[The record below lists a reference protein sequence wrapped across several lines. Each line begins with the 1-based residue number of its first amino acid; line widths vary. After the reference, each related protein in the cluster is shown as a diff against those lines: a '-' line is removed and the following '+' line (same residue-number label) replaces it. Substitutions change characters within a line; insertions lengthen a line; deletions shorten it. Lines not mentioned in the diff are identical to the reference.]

1 MLLSQIKLGHP
12 AIWIKTADVA
22 RSFDSILKFSDRKF
36 YTIDPILGFSEYV
49 NNSWKQVIVEFPN
62 PQDPTSTIE
71 STTFDNSVALDYIF
85 TSLKEKY
92 IPVTFVSLI
101 NTKPSD
107 DLMSLYA
114 GLISILNNQY
124 RNSFWQD
131 DLSKMPMQLMVI
143 SPFSCNE
150 DYSHL
155 FYSEEYEYPNLE
167 ELATIVNHI
176 NDSTDT
182 HFASQNEVIKIA
194 KSALGMTE
202 SEFIN
207 VCLNSIL
214 ENGNINSDYVYN
226 IKMAD
231 IKKNGILE
239 IIRPKV
245 TFDNIGGLDN
255 IKSIIQNNARLWN
268 NPDKAKEFGIS
279 PIRRMLMVG
288 IPGTGKSA
296 ICEATANALGLDL
309 ARTGVSQVMNS
320 FIGQSEANMRAVF
333 KQINIMAPLCV
344 WIDEFGRDLSG
355 GASSSHVDGGTTDRV
370 HGEFLT
376 GLQELP
382 ENVFLMCAANQL
394 EHLKPEMLRAD
405 RFDKIMFV
413 GLPSFAERV
422 DILKIYLSD
431 IDTSHNFNYEE
442 IANATQYFTGAEIKA
457 LIKEIKFNVA
467 VSEMRTIDTKDIV
480 SFAPSMRNILWN
492 KSRQMIQDLYAT
504 AIEQWDWASNDQLED
519 AKLILPNRISSP
531 NNSNQKQKQKQNAF
545 SW

>member
-12 AIWIKTADVA
+12 AIWIKTPDVA
-22 RSFDSILKFSDRKF
+22 RSFDSILKFSNRKF
-36 YTIDPILGFSEYV
+36 YTIDPILGFCEYV
-49 NNSWKQVIVEFPN
+49 DNSWKQVIVEFPN
-62 PQDPTSTIE
+62 PQEPTVNIE

-85 TSLKEKY
+85 TSLKEEY
-92 IPVTFVSLI
+92 NPVTFVSLI

-107 DLMSLYA
+107 DILSLYA

-131 DLSKMPMQLMVI
+131 DITKMPMQLMVI
-143 SPFSCNE
+143 SPFPCSE
-150 DYSHL
+150 DYTHL

-176 NDSTDT
+176 NDSADT
-182 HFASQNEVIKIA
+182 QFASENEIVKIA

-239 IIRPKV
+239 IIQPKV
-245 TFDNIGGLDN
+245 TFDNIGGLGN
-255 IKSIIQNNARLWN
+255 IKSIIQNNALLWN

-320 FIGQSEANMRAVF
+320 FIGQSEQNMRAVF

-431 IDTSHNFNYEE
+431 INTSHNFNYEE
-442 IANATQYFTGAEIKA
+442 IANATQFFTGAEIKS

-467 VSEMRTIDTKDIV
+467 VSEMRTINTKDIV

-519 AKLILPNRISSP
+519 AKLILPNRISSS
-531 NNSNQKQKQKQNAF
+531 NNSNQKQKQKQSAF